1 MSIAPMTIADRL
13 ALDDAEVIPARTIAA
28 KLEAVYEAIG
38 DGFETSTAEALDL
51 TFEGIPGDRH
61 GGLIRDSGAREPW
74 YERGTEMRNERQL
87 SLLCPD
93 ELVRIAEGMSLPEVN
108 PRWIGGNMVIS
119 GVPNF
124 SMLPPRTLMFFES
137 GATVKIDG
145 QNAPCRL
152 AGGAVAKRYPDRQGL
167 DLEFP
172 KVAKRLRGLVGW
184 LEKPGRV
191 VPGEAIK
198 IRIPEQWLYN

>member
-1 MSIAPMTIADRL
+1 MTLSLFPTDAPTLPEI
-13 ALDDAEVIPARTIAA
+13 IPARRIKGRVTAVLAA
-28 KLEAVYEAIG
+28 LGG
-38 DGFETSTAEALDL
+38 DFPTESVASL
-51 TFEGIPGDRH
+51 TMGYDGIEGDYHAGPTRQ
-61 GGLIRDSGAREPW
+61 SGSREPW
-74 YERGTEMRNERQL
+74 YQRGTEMRNERQL

-124 SMLPPRTLMFFES
+124 SMLPPRTLMFFEN

-184 LEKPGRV
+184 VEKPGRV

>member
-1 MSIAPMTIADRL
+1 MDSIAVTNDET
-13 ALDDAEVIPARTIAA
+13 DDHLIVPARIITATLDA
-28 KLEAVYEAIG
+28 VFEATAE
-38 DGFETSTAEALDL
+38 GFETSTTDSLDL

-61 GGLIRDSGAREPW
+61 GGLIRESGGREPW

-87 SLLCPD
+87 SLVCPD
-93 ELVRIAEGMSLPEVN
+93 ELVRIAEGMGVSQVN
-108 PRWIGGNMVIS
+108 PRWIGANMVIS
-119 GVPNF
+119 GVPDF
-124 SMLPPRTLMFFES
+124 SMLPPRTLMFFEN

-184 LEKPGRV
+184 VEKPGRV